1 MDFEKE
7 YSNLEKRAR
16 GWFICIV
23 LVELVVALW
32 FALPKL
38 QNMRSSYEVFDTVE
52 YLNEQHAWYT
62 QTVVDKVDASKN
74 EVVVHPFNRDDLTF
88 NVASYDA
95 SAYENGSTLE
105 VFFKD
110 QETPLC
116 IRSEI
121 EGRMRGFI
129 EDLVKVATTGFAVII
144 SLFIFSSI
152 SDAILNRK
160 YNKMLSMMEDEELNN
175 SVENCEESMNNCE
188 ESVNDLDDDLEV
200 IDLDRELR

>member
-1 MDFEKE
+1 MDIEKE
-7 YSNLEKRAR
+7 YSKLEKRAR

-23 LVELVVALW
+23 LIELVMALW
-32 FALPKL
+32 FVLPKL

-52 YLNEQHAWYT
+52 YLNEQKAWYT

-95 SAYENGSTLE
+95 SAYENGNTLE

-129 EDLVKVATTGFAVII
+129 EDLVKVAIAGFAVII
-144 SLFIFSSI
+144 SLFVFSSI
-152 SDAILNRK
+152 SDSVLNRK
-160 YNKMLSMMEDEELNN
+160 YYKMLSMVEDEELND
-175 SVENCEESMNNCE
+175 SEESMNERE
-188 ESVNDLDDDLEV
+188 ESMNELDDNLKI
-200 IDLDRELR
+200 IDLDEELC

>member
-1 MDFEKE
+1 MDIEKE
-7 YSNLEKRAR
+7 YSKLEKRAR

-23 LVELVVALW
+23 LVELVMALW

-38 QNMRSSYEVFDTVE
+38 QNMRSNYEVFDTVE
-52 YLNEQHAWYT
+52 YLNEQRAWYT

-88 NVASYDA
+88 NVTSYDA

-129 EDLVKVATTGFAVII
+129 EDLVKVAATGFAVII

-160 YNKMLSMMEDEELNN
+160 YNKMLSMIEDEDLEDG
-175 SVENCEESMNNCE
+175 VENFEESMNDCEESMHN
-188 ESVNDLDDDLEV
+188 LDDDLEV
-200 IDLDRELR
+200 

>member
-1 MDFEKE
+1 MDIEKE
-7 YSNLEKRAR
+7 YSKLEKRAR

-23 LVELVVALW
+23 LVELVMALW

-38 QNMRSSYEVFDTVE
+38 QNMISSYEVFDTVE
-52 YLNEQHAWYT
+52 YLNEQKAWYT

-95 SAYENGSTLE
+95 SAYENGNTLE

-129 EDLVKVATTGFAVII
+129 EDLVKVAIAGFAVII
-144 SLFIFSSI
+144 SLFVLSSI
-152 SDAILNRK
+152 SDSILNRK
-160 YNKMLSMMEDEELNN
+160 YYKMLSMVEDEELND
-175 SVENCEESMNNCE
+175 SEESMNE
-188 ESVNDLDDDLEV
+188 LDDNLKI
-200 IDLDRELR
+200 IDLDEELC

>member
-1 MDFEKE
+1 MDIEKE
-7 YSNLEKRAR
+7 YSKLEKRAR
-16 GWFICIV
+16 RWFICIV
-23 LVELVVALW
+23 LVELVMALW

-121 EGRMRGFI
+121 EGHMRGFI
-129 EDLVKVATTGFAVII
+129 EDLVKVAATGFAVII

-152 SDAILNRK
+152 SDSILNRK
-160 YNKMLSMMEDEELNN
+160 YNKMLSMMEDEELDN
-175 SVENCEESMNNCE
+175 SVENCEESINDCE
-188 ESVNDLDDDLEV
+188 ESINDLDDDLEV
-200 IDLDRELR
+200 IDLDRELC

>member
-1 MDFEKE
+1 MDIEKE
-7 YSNLEKRAR
+7 YSKLEKRAR

-62 QTVVDKVDASKN
+62 QTVVDKVDASENK
-74 EVVVHPFNRDDLTF
+74 VIVHPFNRDDLTF

-95 SAYENGSTLE
+95 SAYENGNTLE

-129 EDLVKVATTGFAVII
+129 EDLVKVAIAGFAVII

-152 SDAILNRK
+152 SDSILNRK
-160 YNKMLSMMEDEELNN
+160 YYKMLSMVEDEELND
-175 SVENCEESMNNCE
+175 SEESMNERE
-188 ESVNDLDDDLEV
+188 ESMNELDDNLKI
-200 IDLDRELR
+200 IDLDEELC